1 MTTYLL
7 PSDTHRQMP
16 QRPLATRYC
25 CRCLKD
31 RPTKDGKNTSGMFT
45 CAECLESLAKAG
57 GARE

>member
-7 PSDTHRQMP
+7 PTDTHRQMP

-31 RPTKDGKNTSGMFT
+31 KPTKGGKNNGLMFT
-45 CAECLESLAKAG
+45 CAGCLESLAKAG
-57 GARE
+57 GAK